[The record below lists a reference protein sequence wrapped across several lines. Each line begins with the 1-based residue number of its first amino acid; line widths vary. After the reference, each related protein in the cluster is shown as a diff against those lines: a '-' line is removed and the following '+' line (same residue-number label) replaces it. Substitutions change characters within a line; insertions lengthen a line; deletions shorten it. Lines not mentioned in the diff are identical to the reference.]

1 MLILHIQLITR
12 FRYVSF
18 LGVKFMIFTKMLF
31 PVSWSKWIKPVISV
45 LWFTFPMFLI
55 LQAMGRTQLL
65 LGLNTILL
73 KMKSYAART
82 AQLCFIVHVTWDP
95 IPKSIALANMY
106 FACNA
111 AAINL
116 SLASD
121 ARRTYGMGSQQ
132 IPKRGVD
139 CKNER
144 KGWHVTCCHSKKAY
158 SRCKGALASEVQ
170 EAVL

>member
-111 AAINL
+111 AAIIDRKRRSKNIWNGLTTNTKARSWLQKWKQRMARYLL
-116 SLASD
+116 SFQKS
-121 ARRTYGMGSQQ
+121 
-132 IPKRGVD
+132 I
-139 CKNER
+139 
-144 KGWHVTCCHSKKAY
+144 
-158 SRCKGALASEVQ
+158 
-170 EAVL
+170 